1 MASMNEAGTAVV
13 PAEPGA
19 QPIDRSSTVL
29 YVTPDLNRGETART
43 CLEFVI
49 ALRKAGWAVLVA
61 SPGGTLQHDVTR
73 AGATHVHFATDSVGL
88 FAGRRHGREL
98 AALIDRHGV
107 AIVHAFGRSAA
118 VAAQHAAHAAR
129 IPWIASHLGAVT
141 IEGWFER
148 RRNGV
153 IVQSA
158 RTIVAS
164 PPLGADLVRV
174 FGVDA
179 KQVRVVPPSVDIT
192 AFDWRRV
199 HAERLIKLAG
209 TWRLPDGAPVV
220 MLLGPAGDA
229 NAYAT
234 GIEAVR
240 RLDRKDLCLL
250 MIEDAPLAERDQEA
264 FNALVARH
272 GFEGTVRSVGE
283 CRDLPA
289 ALKLADVVVAAAA
302 APEALLRSVA
312 AAQAMGR
319 PVVAP
324 DRFGVDEIIVRGETG
339 WIVPPGDAGALSS
352 AMGEALSLTALQRAA
367 LGERAILRA
376 QKVSSRE
383 RLAETLV
390 GLYDEVI
397 SERRGSPA
405 AAP

>member
-1 MASMNEAGTAVV
+1 MATKQDASTAVV
-13 PAEPGA
+13 RAEPGA
-19 QPIDRSSTVL
+19 QKIDRSPTVL
-29 YVTPDLNRGETART
+29 YVAPDLNRDETART

-49 ALRKAGWAVLVA
+49 ALRKAGWSVLVA
-61 SPGGTLQHDVTR
+61 SPGGTLQHDITR

-88 FAGRRHGREL
+88 FSGRRNGREL

-107 AIVHAFGRSAA
+107 AIVHAFGRSAS

-129 IPWIASHLGAVT
+129 IPWIASHHGAVAFD
-141 IEGWFER
+141 GWFER
-148 RRNGV
+148 RRNAV
-153 IVQSA
+153 IVQGM
-158 RTIVAS
+158 RTIVVS

-174 FGVDA
+174 FDVNA
-179 KQVRVVPPSVDIT
+179 TQMRIVPPSVDVT

-199 HAERLIKLAG
+199 QAERLIKLAG
-209 TWRLPDGAPVV
+209 MWRLPDGAPVV
-220 MLLGPAGDA
+220 MVLGPAGDA
-229 NAYAT
+229 DGFAT
-234 GIEAVR
+234 AIDAVR

-250 MIEDAPLAERDQEA
+250 VIEDGPLLERDQQA
-264 FNALVARH
+264 LNALVGRY

-302 APEALLRSVA
+302 SPEALLRSAA

-319 PVVAP
+319 PLVAP
-324 DRFGVDEIIVRGETG
+324 DRFGIDEIIVRGETG
-339 WIVPPGDAGALSS
+339 WIVPPGDPVALST
-352 AMGEALSLTALQRAA
+352 AIGEALSLTALQRAA

-376 QKVSSRE
+376 QKICSRE

-397 SERRGSPA
+397 GERRA
-405 AAP
+405 VR